1 MRWFWALIFLLTW
14 NTANAFQSIVILPF
28 SNRSEKEQVYW
39 LGEGFAESLSE
50 ELLLHESMVIQR
62 GQRKAAYEDLH
73 LPYTGDLSRAT
84 MLKIADRLSADYVIF
99 GSFNLKDNNLEVEMK
114 VIRTSASELGPTIQA
129 TGSLDS
135 LYQVQLALR
144 DGLIKYFSTHNI
156 QADSVKPFAG
166 QSVSL
171 HAYELYIKGL
181 LETSDAESIRFLKS
195 AVQENPG
202 YQQASFRLG
211 LALSRVGRYRES
223 TEALTN
229 ATFAGLYS
237 NRADFLIGMNAY
249 LSGDYE
255 AAYQKWLELSKTR
268 PTPEVYNNI
277 GLALIKKTDPQ
288 GAGWYF
294 SKAVELSPQEPDYHF
309 NLASSYVQRG
319 FDKQAVLQYR
329 ECIVRHPTDY
339 QALYLT
345 AKLLERDP
353 DPTMKDIIAK
363 RAMQA
368 FQEKLPT
375 DQKGKFPE
383 QYTTV
388 TQLVRPA
395 AVFLSD
401 EERDYEKIAM
411 ENAAAE
417 KMDIVKAYEGRAA
430 EAVDR
435 NDSASAILEIKKGV
449 SLFPMGWKLH
459 YLWGRSLLGQNNQ
472 TEAIAA
478 FEFSIWCQDNIESH
492 LALAELYK
500 ENERFA
506 DSKIQVQ
513 RSLALDP
520 QNKKALE
527 IWGKIWDKQ

>member
-1 MRWFWALIFLLTW
+1 MRWFCVLIFFLLW

-50 ELLLHESMVIQR
+50 ELLLHDSVVIQR
-62 GQRKAAYEDLH
+62 RQRKAAYEDLH

-84 MLKIADRLSADYVIF
+84 MLKIADKLSADYVVF
-99 GSFNLKDNNLEVEMK
+99 GSFNLKDNNLEVQLR
-114 VIRTSASELGPTIQA
+114 VVRTSGSELSPTIQA
-129 TGSLDS
+129 VGSLDS

-144 DGLIKYFSTHNI
+144 DGMIKYFSTRNV
-156 QADSVKPFAG
+156 QAESVKPFPG

-171 HAYELYIKGL
+171 HAYELYTKGL
-181 LETSDAESIRFLKS
+181 LETSDSESIRFFKS

-229 ATFAGLYS
+229 ANFAGLYS

-249 LSGDYE
+249 MAGDFE
-255 AAYQKWLELSKTR
+255 AAYQKWMELSKTQA
-268 PTPEVYNNI
+268 TPEVYNNI
-277 GLALIKKTDPQ
+277 GLALMKKSDPQ
-288 GAGWYF
+288 GAGWYL

-319 FDKQAVLQYR
+319 FDKQAVQQYR
-329 ECIVRHPTDY
+329 ECIFRHPTDY
-339 QALYLT
+339 EALYLT
-345 AKLLERDP
+345 AKLLERDA
-353 DPTMKDIIAK
+353 DPTTKDIIAK

-368 FQEKLPT
+368 FQENLPT

-383 QYTTV
+383 QYNSV

-395 AVFLSD
+395 AFFLSD
-401 EERDYEKIAM
+401 EERDYEKIAL
-411 ENAAAE
+411 ENAAGD
-417 KMDIVKAYEGRAA
+417 KMDIVKAYENRAA
-430 EAVDR
+430 ADVDK

-449 SLFPMGWKLH
+449 SLFPLGWRFH

-472 TEAIAA
+472 PEAIAA

-492 LALAELYK
+492 LALAELFK
-500 ENERFA
+500 ESDRFA
-506 DSKIQVQ
+506 DSKVQVQ